1 MDKFIGKRLDGRY
14 EFKELIGIGGMA
26 NVYKAYDIVEQKDVA
41 IKILKEEFLGNEEFV
56 KRFRN
61 ESKAVAT
68 LSHPN
73 IVRIF
78 DVNFGDRIQYIVM
91 EYIDGITLKEFIEKS
106 TVLSWKDTVHF
117 TVQILRALQHA
128 HDKGIVHRD
137 IKPQTIMLL
146 ADGTIKVM
154 DFGIARFAR
163 DEHKATTDKA
173 IGSVHYISPEQASG
187 EPTDEKS
194 DLYSVGVMMYE
205 MLTGRLPFDGET
217 PEQVAVKQMQAIAPA
232 PRTINEEIPE
242 GLEEIIVRAM
252 QKDPNKRYQSAAEML
267 RDIDEFKKNPS
278 IVFEYKYFNDEGST
292 KYFDTAKLGEDGDE
306 DEEEPKKKSKFIPIL
321 LGVAVTFCVVAVIL
335 IAVMLNMKP
344 DKPKDIVLDN
354 FIGMNVEDVTSD
366 PKYAKIKFD
375 LIWEFNS
382 EYEKDQVFKQDPE
395 EGMSVKENSKIT
407 LHVSKGSNLLTIP
420 DVTNISVDDATKK
433 LKDKGFTNL
442 KTVRVQ
448 DGKVTKDTVIRTDPQ
463 SGEQVESDA
472 LITIYVSYG
481 EDEKVKVKDVVGK
494 HVDEATKILQDQGF
508 KVNQETVES
517 NQAAGTVVKQ
527 SPAGGELA
535 ASTSVITLK
544 VSSGTVPAGSADVSL
559 SLPSGMS
566 GTYKFR
572 VVDESG
578 KEIRNES
585 VTLGSASSYTFQASG
600 QGVEKTY
607 KVYVSEG
614 GSNEK
619 LFAEVSVDF
628 NSQNPTPIVKTKND
642 SVFEKKTS
650 EPPSNNSKP
659 DDSSSSDGGNS
670 SSNQNSS
677 GE

>member
-26 NVYKAYDIVEQKDVA
+26 NVYKAFDIVDQKDVA

-137 IKPQTIMLL
+137 IKPQNIMLL
-146 ADGTIKVM
+146 EDGTIKVM

-205 MLTGRLPFDGET
+205 MLTGKLPFDGET
-217 PEQVAVKQMQAIAPA
+217 PEQVAVMQMQAIAPA

-252 QKDPNKRYQSAAEML
+252 QKDPGKRYQSAAEML

-292 KYFDTAKLGEDGDE
+292 KYFDTAKLGEEDE
-306 DEEEPKKKSKFIPIL
+306 EEEEPKKKSKFIPIL

-335 IAVMLNMKP
+335 IAVMLNIRP
-344 DKPKDIVLDN
+344 DKPKDVVLEN
-354 FIGMNVEDVTSD
+354 FIGMKVDEVTS
-366 PKYAKIKFD
+366 KTEYAKIKFD
-375 LIWEFNS
+375 IVREFNS
-382 EYEKDQVFKQDPE
+382 EYEKDVVFRQDPE
-395 EGMSVKENSKIT
+395 AGMSVKENSKVT
-407 LHVSKGSNLLTIP
+407 LHVSKGSDLLTVP
-420 DVTNISVDDATKK
+420 DVTNMGTDEALKM

-442 KTVRVQ
+442 KTVMTANN
-448 DGKVTKDTVIRTDPQ
+448 KVTKDTVIKTDPAN
-463 SGEQVESDA
+463 GEQVAADT
-472 LITIYVSYG
+472 LIQVYVSYG
-481 EDEKVKVKDVVGK
+481 EDEKVKVVDVIGKDVEAAQKTLRDLNLRVEIQK
-494 HVDEATKILQDQGF
+494 VDSRRPE
-508 KVNQETVES
+508 
-517 NQAAGTVVKQ
+517 GTVIDQ
-527 SPAGGELA
+527 SPGGGEQVVTG
-535 ASTSVITLK
+535 STVTLH
-544 VSSGTVPAGSADVSL
+544 VSSGNAPAGSAEVSI
-559 SLPSGMS
+559 SLPSGWS
-566 GTYKFR
+566 GSYSVR
-572 VVDESG
+572 VVDEAG

-585 VTLGSASSYTFQASG
+585 LSAGLTAYSFQATG
-600 QGVEKTY
+600 QGSKKTY
-607 KVYVSEG
+607 KVYV
-614 GSNEK
+614 NDK
-619 LFAEVSVDF
+619 LFAEVGVDF
-628 NSQNPTPIVKTKND
+628 SSENPQPVIEKKDD
-642 SVFEKKTS
+642 SVFEKKQTPS
-650 EPPSNNSKP
+650 SSTAPPPTESNSSAPSDNSSTTDNNS
-659 DDSSSSDGGNS
+659 
-670 SSNQNSS
+670 SNE
-677 GE
+677 GH